1 MTELKPFFG
10 NVQKIYD
17 DDHSTELVRLF
28 LDPEMVY
35 SCAYF
40 ERDDMTLAEAQI
52 AKLDLSLGKC
62 DLRPGQ
68 TLLDI
73 GCGWGGCMCRAA
85 SKYGVNVIGLTL
97 SEGQAAYC
105 ARKIA
110 GLGEGGGEGGGG
122 VGRAEVRVQGWE
134 EFTEPV
140 DRIISIGAF
149 EHFRA
154 ERCDAFFTRCREI
167 LPPGATMMLHTIV
180 AFSFSN
186 LKRLG
191 VELTHENV
199 LFAKF
204 IARQIFPGGQLMDP
218 DRIIEHAEAAGF
230 RLVQDQSLQSHYA
243 RTLDTWAVS
252 LRARRTEAI
261 EIASVEMYDR
271 FMKYLTGC
279 ADHFRSGHIDL
290 RQFTLRA
297 S

>member
-1 MTELKPFFG
+1 MTELEPFFG

-17 DDHSTELVRLF
+17 DDHSTDLVRLF

-73 GCGWGGCMCRAA
+73 GCGWGGCMRRAA
-85 SKYGVNVIGLTL
+85 SRYGVNVIGLTL

-105 ARKIA
+105 AERNA
-110 GLGEGGGEGGGG
+110 ALGEDA
-122 VGRAEVRVQGWE
+122 GRTEVRVQGWE
-134 EFTEPV
+134 EFEEPV

-154 ERCDAFFTRCREI
+154 ERCAPFFERCRAL
-167 LPPGATMMLHTIV
+167 LPPGGTMLLHTIV
-180 AFSFSN
+180 RFDTPN

-191 VELTHENV
+191 IEITHENV

-204 IARQIFPGGQLMDP
+204 IAKQIFPGGQLMDP
-218 DRIIEHAEAAGF
+218 DRIVAHAEAAGF
-230 RLVQDQSLQSHYA
+230 GVIQVQSLQLHYA
-243 RTLDTWAVS
+243 RTLDIWAEN
-252 LRARRTEAI
+252 LRARRAEAI
-261 EIASVEMYDR
+261 ERASAELYDR

-279 ADHFRSGHIDL
+279 ADHFRSGHIDV
-290 RQFTLRA
+290 RQFTLR
-297 S
+297 SP